1 MAVRKASCCCGALSI
16 EVLGE
21 PVLNAICHCDNCKR
35 RTGSA
40 FGWSCHFGE
49 DHFCE
54 TGGEARAYV
63 FESASGRQ
71 ERRFCAHCGS
81 TLYWRSA
88 VFPGLVG
95 VSGGSLAAD
104 SIGEPTLSVSETRH
118 CVWLDLPDA
127 WQHLP

>member
-1 MAVRKASCCCGALSI
+1 MAARKASCCCGALRV

-21 PVLNAICHCDNCKR
+21 PLLNAICHCDNCQR

-40 FGWSCHFGE
+40 FGWSCYFGE
-49 DHFCE
+49 DHFSE
-54 TGGEARAYV
+54 IGGEALAYV

-71 ERRFCAHCGS
+71 ERRFCADCGS

-95 VSGGSLAAD
+95 VAGGSFAPG
-104 SIGEPTLSVSETRH
+104 SIGEPTLSASETRR
-118 CVWLDLPDA
+118 CAWLRLPDF